1 MTGHLSDWH
10 GVAISSI
17 ECIIVYFTLFICLFF
32 STKSKIHFTLIYP
45 CSQGHNFTFRFRFP
59 SCSLSFLDF
68 VVFVFFFHFWFWFC
82 FRFWF
87 FCFMFVFCWLVNNL
101 KWFVLWSPTTFF
113 SFSFSG
119 SQSCSTLCWRIRSIV
134 DIFKISKL
142 YAYGQRLV
150 IVAHYFNKLFNECI

>member
-1 MTGHLSDWH
+1 MTGHFPSDWH
-10 GVAISSI
+10 GVTISSI
-17 ECIIVYFTLFICLFF
+17 ECIIVYFTMFICLFF
-32 STKSKIHFTLIYP
+32 QQSLKYTLLWFTQVHRATNLL
-45 CSQGHNFTFRFRFP
+45 FA
-59 SCSLSFLDF
+59 
-68 VVFVFFFHFWFWFC
+68 FVFPLVFSRFLILLFLLFFRFWFWFC

-87 FCFMFVFCWLVNNL
+87 FLFMFVFCWLVNKL
-101 KWFVLWSPTTFF
+101 KWFVLWLPTTFF
-113 SFSFSG
+113 QFFICG